1 MTPSRELP
9 DHYEILGVRA
19 DATPIEITR
28 AYRRAMKRSHPD
40 RQPEGGREGAEAE
53 ARRINAAYATLSRPE
68 QRRRYDQA
76 RRQLATDDAVM
87 GRYVNSGFSPD
98 VVSQAKRE
106 ANQPYR
112 RKLTPAEERDLRRAE
127 NAVYAHLGLAF
138 GGFVLGIVVVVV
150 AAAIVTAVVRAV
162 F

>member
-1 MTPSRELP
+1 MTVGELP
-9 DHYEILGVRA
+9 DHYETLDVRP

-40 RQPEGGREGAEAE
+40 RHAENDRATAEAD

-68 QRRRYDQA
+68 QRRRYDQT
-76 RRQLATDDAVM
+76 RRQRATDDGVM
-87 GRYVNSGFSPD
+87 GRYVNAGFSPD

-106 ANQPYR
+106 ATQPYR
-112 RKLTPAEERDLRRAE
+112 RPLTESEEREMRRAE
-127 NAVYAHLGLAF
+127 HAAYAHLGYAF
-138 GGFVLGIVVVVV
+138 GAFVLGIVVVVI
-150 AAAIVTAVVRAV
+150 AAAIFAAILRAA